1 MNQHIQNIKQYS
13 EDAKAKQ
20 ELADRHRQTLTQ
32 LSDNK
37 QAVFTATNELIKFLS
52 KHTTKTEVTNPVRT
66 VMTPDVDKVV
76 RSVERLNQTVSRI
89 ENTDLT
95 PVVKVMADVL
105 SELKTLPKDVPEFEQ
120 KEDVKV
126 TNLNE
131 VTQVLENLVSEVQ
144 KLELNPKIEV
154 KPTDVKVEAPVVNVE
169 QDFTTLEK
177 ALKDVYKAIQKI
189 VIPEV
194 PKTDLSGVE
203 KALEKQSKQL
213 DKLYD
218 KPGATFQT
226 DLPFQD
232 SEGNIKRVTLVG
244 GAVPITGSITAS
256 ASTLADFSVND
267 MEEDTTSYFG
277 YTKPDGTWL
286 VKSLTDTS
294 VGYATASNNGTVTSY
309 TDAWTNKEAL
319 VYQRYDE
326 AF

>member
-13 EDAKAKQ
+13 ENAKAKQ
-20 ELADRHRQTLTQ
+20 ELADRHKQTLTQ

-52 KHTTKTEVTNPVRT
+52 KQTTRTEIVNPVRT

-76 RSVERLNQTVSRI
+76 RSLEHLNQSVNRI

-105 SELKTLPKDVPEFEQ
+105 SELKTLPKDIEFEQ
-120 KEDVKV
+120 REDIKV
-126 TNLNE
+126 SNLAE
-131 VTQVLENLVSEVQ
+131 VTSVLENLVSEVQ
-144 KLELNPKIEV
+144 KLELNPEIKV
-154 KPTDVKVEAPVVNVE
+154 DAPKVNVEAPVVNVE

-177 ALKDVYKAIQKI
+177 ALKDVLKAVQKI
-189 VIPEV
+189 AIPEV
-194 PKTDLSGVE
+194 PKTDLTGVE

-218 KPGATFQT
+218 KPGPTFNT

-232 SEGNIKRVTLVG
+232 NDGNIKRVTLVG

-267 MEEDTTSYFG
+267 IEEATTSYFG

-286 VKSLTDTS
+286 LKSLTDTS
-294 VGYATASNNGTVTSY
+294 VGYATVSNNGTVTSY
-309 TDAWTNKEAL
+309 TDAWTDRSIL
-319 VYQRYDE
+319 TYQRFDQ

>member
-13 EDAKAKQ
+13 ENAKAKQ
-20 ELADRHRQTLTQ
+20 ELADRHKQTLTQ

-52 KHTTKTEVTNPVRT
+52 KQTTRTEIVNPVRT

-76 RSVERLNQTVSRI
+76 RSLEHLNQSVNRI

-105 SELKTLPKDVPEFEQ
+105 SELKTLPKDIEFEQ
-120 KEDVKV
+120 REDIKV
-126 TNLNE
+126 TNLAE
-131 VTQVLENLVSEVQ
+131 VTSVLETLVSEVQ
-144 KLELNPKIEV
+144 KLELNPEIKV
-154 KPTDVKVEAPVVNVE
+154 DAPKVNVEAPVVNVE

-177 ALKDVYKAIQKI
+177 ALKDVLKAVQKI
-189 VIPEV
+189 AIPEV
-194 PKTDLSGVE
+194 PKTDLTGVE

-218 KPGATFQT
+218 KPGPTFNT

-232 SEGNIKRVTLVG
+232 NDGNIKRVTLVG

-267 MEEDTTSYFG
+267 IEEATTSYFG

-286 VKSLTDTS
+286 LKSLTDTS
-294 VGYATASNNGTVTSY
+294 VGYATVSNNGAVTSY
-309 TDAWTNKEAL
+309 TDAWTDRATL
-319 VYQRYDE
+319 TYQRFDE